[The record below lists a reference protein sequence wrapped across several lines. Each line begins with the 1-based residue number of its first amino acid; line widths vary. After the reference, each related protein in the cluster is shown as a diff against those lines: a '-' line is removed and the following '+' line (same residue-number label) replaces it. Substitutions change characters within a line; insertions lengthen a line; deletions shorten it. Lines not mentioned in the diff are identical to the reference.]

1 MCQQND
7 ASGKQNSVKEVIVEK
22 TIYINERREK
32 ELRLITALLTSMMSV
47 IAVVIS
53 VFITLEG

>member
-1 MCQQND
+1 MRLISDNDKKVIIDKLCQQND

-32 ELRLITALLTSMMSV
+32 NFV
-47 IAVVIS
+47 
-53 VFITLEG
+53 